1 MVAKLEE
8 LEHSVVIAVDL
19 YVVDLETVDLSP
31 NHIKVKKVRVGLQ
44 VIWYIQFKIP
54 PNLFYPFHPANGV
67 GHATTSTS

>member
-31 NHIKVKKVRVGLQ
+31 NHIKVKKVPISPCKWCWTCNDINKLSKVAT
-44 VIWYIQFKIP
+44 I
-54 PNLFYPFHPANGV
+54 ANPD
-67 GHATTSTS
+67 